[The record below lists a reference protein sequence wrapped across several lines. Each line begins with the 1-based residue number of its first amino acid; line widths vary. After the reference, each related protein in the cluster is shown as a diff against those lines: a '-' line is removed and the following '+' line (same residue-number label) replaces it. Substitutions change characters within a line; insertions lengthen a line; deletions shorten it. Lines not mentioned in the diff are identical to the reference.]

1 MIRLEQANAD
11 DLETI
16 ISIQRASFKAV
27 YDKYHDEY
35 DPYMEDEERIRWKL
49 AERPNSFYY
58 FVKDGE
64 EIVGFLRVQTNDEQT
79 EAWLGTAAILPK
91 YQRKGYGSEGMRLL
105 EKELSTVHQWDLCT
119 VFQEE
124 PMVNF
129 YEKCGYQKKHIYPE
143 QEGMDMVYMTK
154 KIGSK

>member
-1 MIRLEQANAD
+1 
-11 DLETI
+11 
-16 ISIQRASFKAV
+16 
-27 YDKYHDEY
+27 
-35 DPYMEDEERIRWKL
+35 MEDEERIRWKL

-129 YEKCGYQKKHIYPE
+129 YEKCGYQKKTYLARARRYGYGLH
-143 QEGMDMVYMTK
+143 D
-154 KIGSK
+154 